1 MSRQL
6 CLQLPIPSTSIFRT
20 PAKGHRGCVTSAVAS
35 HDGQWLYTSSKDGA
49 IMKYDLSAV
58 SSVAPSSSTTSAD
71 PSSSPRIARTAYLRK
86 AVSESQKRDG
96 EKHKRFDAAAQDKGK
111 GKEVA
116 EGHTDEILDLAIS
129 HDGRILASAGRDKVI
144 GCWNVE
150 GDGGKW
156 TRGLGGHKD
165 AVGSIAFRLGTT
177 ELYSSSFDRT
187 VKVFDLSTLSYIETL
202 FGHQDSILSI
212 DALRGEL
219 AVTAGGRDKTVRFW
233 KVMEESQ
240 LVFRGGGASRM
251 RNVLDGALEDDGVED
266 EERKRRRRQAEAKGP
281 VKFVE
286 GSIDCVAMVDDS
298 TLLSGGDSGTI
309 CLWTITKKKPIFRL
323 DLAHGINEHASETE
337 GIIGTPRWITAL
349 SCLPYGDVFGSGSW
363 DGEIRLWKIDERL
376 RSFSPLTTISAP
388 GFVNSIQLVAP
399 SLRPTKESQQSAVS
413 AQAGK
418 GRKTDSDAEAA
429 GLSSTTSP
437 RKNLLVVAAT
447 SKEPRLGRWMRFK
460 EAKDGAVVAV
470 IPMQ

>member
-1 MSRQL
+1 FDAADLDRDIIAERLQQDVL
-6 CLQLPIPSTSIFRT
+6 EHTGKLHLNLQLPIPSTSIFRT

-35 HDGQWLYTSSKDGA
+35 HDGRWLYTSSKDGA
-49 IMKYDLSAV
+49 IMKYDLGA
-58 SSVAPSSSTTSAD
+58 
-71 PSSSPRIARTAYLRK
+71 
-86 AVSESQKRDG
+86 
-96 EKHKRFDAAAQDKGK
+96 HKRFDAAAQDKGK

-399 SLRPTKESQQSAVS
+399 SLRPTKESQQAAVS
-413 AQAGK
+413 VQAGK
-418 GRKTDSDAEAA
+418 GRKTSDSDAEAA